1 MFLIY
6 LTEILNMKE
15 IKSIKVNYKLL
26 IFSLFFTFSLLADGD
41 SVLLNIYTAP
51 VLVILILLSFYQII
65 INREGIT
72 KKTLIVPV
80 FKTVKKWREIKYYV
94 TVKEFNK
101 DHYARYNSS
110 GGSISF
116 FLESS
121 FLKSIQNQQKIK
133 NSLGQIVGISNCLW
147 FIDQE
152 NKVCL
157 RLDMDNYSNSDE
169 ILKSIQVNE
178 KSYGDEFEVN
188 QPSFPFVGY
197 KKFNELYFP
206 RNPEELA
213 LLENKLTEPEKIK
226 LNNLRKRK
234 EKGDKVYLISR
245 DLNLNMFF
253 DKTD

>member
-6 LTEILNMKE
+6 LVKILNMKE
-15 IKSIKVNYKLL
+15 IKSTKVNFKLL
-26 IFSLFFTFSLLADGD
+26 IFALSFTFYSILEGSLDF
-41 SVLLNIYTAP
+41 LNIYTAP

-80 FKTVKKWREIKYYV
+80 FKTVKTWREIKYYV
-94 TVKEFNK
+94 TVRE
-101 DHYARYNSS
+101 YNSDHFS
-110 GGSISF
+110 NYNNGYKSVLETT
-116 FLESS
+116 FLNLI
-121 FLKSIQNQQKIK
+121 FKQKTIR
-133 NSLGQIVGISNCLW
+133 NSLGQILKISNCLW
-147 FIDQE
+147 FIDQQS
-152 NKVCL
+152 KVCL
-157 RLDMDNYSNSDE
+157 RLNMDKYSNSDE

-253 DKTD
+253 DKTE

>member
-6 LTEILNMKE
+6 LVKILNIKE
-15 IKSIKVNYKLL
+15 IKSTKVNFKLL
-26 IFSLFFTFSLLADGD
+26 IFALSFTFYSILEGSLDF
-41 SVLLNIYTAP
+41 LNIYTVP

-80 FKTVKKWREIKYYV
+80 FKTVKTWREIKYYV
-94 TVKEFNK
+94 TVRE
-101 DHYARYNSS
+101 YNSDHFS
-110 GGSISF
+110 NYNNGYKSVLETT
-116 FLESS
+116 FLNLI
-121 FLKSIQNQQKIK
+121 FKQKTIR
-133 NSLGQIVGISNCLW
+133 NSLGQILKISNCLW
-147 FIDQE
+147 FIDQQS
-152 NKVCL
+152 KVCL
-157 RLDMDNYSNSDE
+157 RLNMDKYSNSDE
-169 ILKSIQVNE
+169 ILKSIEVNE

-188 QPSFPFVGY
+188 EPSFPFFGY
-197 KKFNELYFP
+197 KKFSELHFP
-206 RNPEELA
+206 RNSDELA

-253 DKTD
+253 DKTE

>member
-26 IFSLFFTFSLLADGD
+26 IFSLFFTFSLLVEAD
-41 SVLLNIYTAP
+41 SVLLNIYTIP
-51 VLVILILLSFYQII
+51 ILVILILLSFYQII

-72 KKTLIVPV
+72 KKTLIIPF

-94 TVKEFNK
+94 TVTEYNF
-101 DHYARYNSS
+101 DHFSNYNNGYKSVLETTFLN
-110 GGSISF
+110 SI
-116 FLESS
+116 LKQ
-121 FLKSIQNQQKIK
+121 KSIRS
-133 NSLGQIVGISNCLW
+133 SLGEILRISNCIW
-147 FIDQE
+147 FIDQQS
-152 NKVCL
+152 KVCL
-157 RLDMDNYSNSDE
+157 RLDMDKYSNSDE
-169 ILKSIQVNE
+169 VLKSIQNNE
-178 KSYGDEFEVN
+178 ISYGDEFEVN
-188 QPSFPFVGY
+188 QPSFPFIGY

-213 LLENKLTEPEKIK
+213 LLENKVTESEKIK

-253 DKTD
+253 DKSE

>member
-6 LTEILNMKE
+6 LVKILNMKE
-15 IKSIKVNYKLL
+15 IKSTKVNFKLL
-26 IFSLFFTFSLLADGD
+26 IFALSFTFYSILEGSLDF
-41 SVLLNIYTAP
+41 LNIYTAP

-94 TVKEFNK
+94 TVIEYNF
-101 DHYARYNSS
+101 DHFSNYNNGYKSVLETTFLN
-110 GGSISF
+110 SI
-116 FLESS
+116 LKQ
-121 FLKSIQNQQKIK
+121 KSIRS
-133 NSLGQIVGISNCLW
+133 SLGEILKISNCIW
-147 FIDQE
+147 FIDQQS
-152 NKVCL
+152 KVCL
-157 RLDMDNYSNSDE
+157 RLDMDKYSNSDE
-169 ILKSIQVNE
+169 VLKSIQNNE
-178 KSYGDEFEVN
+178 ISYGDEFEVN
-188 QPSFPFVGY
+188 QPSFPFIGY
-197 KKFNELYFP
+197 KKFDELYFP

-213 LLENKLTEPEKIK
+213 LLEKQLTEPEKIK

-253 DKTD
+253 DKTE

>member
-1 MFLIY
+1 
-6 LTEILNMKE
+6 MKE
-15 IKSIKVNYKLL
+15 IKSTKVNYKLL
-26 IFSLFFTFSLLADGD
+26 IFSLFFSFSLLFEAD
-41 SVLLNIYTAP
+41 SVLLNIYTIP
-51 VLVILILLSFYQII
+51 ILVILILLSFYQII

-72 KKTLIVPV
+72 KKTLIIPF

-94 TVKEFNK
+94 TVTEYNF
-101 DHYARYNSS
+101 DHFSNYNNGYKSVLETTFLN
-110 GGSISF
+110 SI
-116 FLESS
+116 
-121 FLKSIQNQQKIK
+121 LKQKSVRS
-133 NSLGQIVGISNCLW
+133 SLGEILRISNCIW
-147 FIDQE
+147 FIDQQS
-152 NKVCL
+152 KVCL
-157 RLDMDNYSNSDE
+157 RLDMDKYSNSDE

-253 DKTD
+253 DKTE

>member
-1 MFLIY
+1 
-6 LTEILNMKE
+6 MKE

-26 IFSLFFTFSLLADGD
+26 IFSLFFTFSSLVEGD
-41 SVLLNIYTAP
+41 SVLLNIYTIP
-51 VLVILILLSFYQII
+51 ILVILILLSFYQII

-72 KKTLIVPV
+72 KKTLIIPF

-101 DHYARYNSS
+101 DHYASYNSS
-110 GGSISF
+110 RGFIS

-121 FLKSIQNQQKIK
+121 FLKSIQNQQKLK

-157 RLDMDNYSNSDE
+157 RLDMDKYSNSDE
-169 ILKSIQVNE
+169 VLKSIQSNE
-178 KSYGDEFEVN
+178 ISYGDEFEVN
-188 QPSFPFVGY
+188 QPSFPFIGY
-197 KKFNELYFP
+197 KKFDELYFP

-213 LLENKLTEPEKIK
+213 LLEKKLTEPEKIK

-253 DKTD
+253 DKTE

>member
-1 MFLIY
+1 
-6 LTEILNMKE
+6 MKE
-15 IKSIKVNYKLL
+15 IKSMEVNYKLL
-26 IFSLFFTFSLLADGD
+26 IFSLFFTFSLLVEGD
-41 SVLLNIYTAP
+41 SVLLNIYTIP
-51 VLVILILLSFYQII
+51 ILVILILLSFYQII

-72 KKTLIVPV
+72 KKTLIIPF

-101 DHYARYNSS
+101 DYYAGYSS
-110 GGSISF
+110 SRGFIS

-121 FLKSIQNQQKIK
+121 FLKSIQNQQKLK

-157 RLDMDNYSNSDE
+157 RLDMDKYSNSDE
-169 ILKSIQVNE
+169 VLKSIQSNE
-178 KSYGDEFEVN
+178 ISYGDEFEVN
-188 QPSFPFVGY
+188 QPSFPFIGY
-197 KKFNELYFP
+197 KKFDELYFP

-213 LLENKLTEPEKIK
+213 LLEKKLTEPEKIK

-234 EKGDKVYLISR
+234 EKGDKIYLISR

-253 DKTD
+253 DKTE

>member
-1 MFLIY
+1 
-6 LTEILNMKE
+6 MKE
-15 IKSIKVNYKLL
+15 IKSTKVNFKLL
-26 IFSLFFTFSLLADGD
+26 IFALSFTFYSILEGSLDF
-41 SVLLNIYTAP
+41 LNIYTAP

-80 FKTVKKWREIKYYV
+80 FKTVKTWREIKYYV
-94 TVKEFNK
+94 TVRE
-101 DHYARYNSS
+101 YNSDHFS
-110 GGSISF
+110 NYNNGYKSVLETT
-116 FLESS
+116 FLNLI
-121 FLKSIQNQQKIK
+121 FKQKTIR
-133 NSLGQIVGISNCLW
+133 NSLGQILKISNCLW
-147 FIDQE
+147 FIDQQS
-152 NKVCL
+152 KVCL
-157 RLDMDNYSNSDE
+157 RLNMDKYSNSDE

-188 QPSFPFVGY
+188 EPSFPFFGY
-197 KKFNELYFP
+197 KKFSELHFP
-206 RNPEELA
+206 RNSDELA

-253 DKTD
+253 DKTE

>member
-1 MFLIY
+1 
-6 LTEILNMKE
+6 MKE

-94 TVKEFNK
+94 TVTEYNF
-101 DHYARYNSS
+101 DHFSNYNNGYKSVLETTFLN
-110 GGSISF
+110 SI
-116 FLESS
+116 
-121 FLKSIQNQQKIK
+121 LKQKSVRS
-133 NSLGQIVGISNCLW
+133 SLGEILRISNCIW
-147 FIDQE
+147 FIDQQS
-152 NKVCL
+152 KVCL
-157 RLDMDNYSNSDE
+157 RLDMDKHSNSDE
-169 ILKSIQVNE
+169 VLKSIQNNE
-178 KSYGDEFEVN
+178 ISYGDEFEVH
-188 QPSFPFVGY
+188 QPSFPFIGY
-197 KKFNELYFP
+197 KKFDELYFP
-206 RNPEELA
+206 RNPEELE
-213 LLENKLTEPEKIK
+213 LLEEKLTEPEKIK

>member
-6 LTEILNMKE
+6 LVKILNMKE
-15 IKSIKVNYKLL
+15 IKSTKVNFKLL
-26 IFSLFFTFSLLADGD
+26 IFALSFTFYSIFEGTLDF
-41 SVLLNIYTAP
+41 LNIYTAP

-80 FKTVKKWREIKYYV
+80 FKTVKTWREIKYYV
-94 TVKEFNK
+94 TVRE
-101 DHYARYNSS
+101 YNSDHFS
-110 GGSISF
+110 NYNNGYKSVLETT
-116 FLESS
+116 FLNLI
-121 FLKSIQNQQKIK
+121 FKQKTIR
-133 NSLGQIVGISNCLW
+133 NSLGQILKISNCLW
-147 FIDQE
+147 FIDQQS
-152 NKVCL
+152 KVCL
-157 RLDMDNYSNSDE
+157 RLNMDKYSNSDE

-188 QPSFPFVGY
+188 EPSFPFFGY
-197 KKFNELYFP
+197 KKFSELHFP
-206 RNPEELA
+206 RNSDELA
-213 LLENKLTEPEKIK
+213 LLENKLTEQEKIK

-253 DKTD
+253 DKTE

>member
-6 LTEILNMKE
+6 LVKILNMKE
-15 IKSIKVNYKLL
+15 IKSTKVNFKLL
-26 IFSLFFTFSLLADGD
+26 IFALSFTFYSILEGSLDF
-41 SVLLNIYTAP
+41 LNIYTAP

-94 TVKEFNK
+94 TVTEYNF
-101 DHYARYNSS
+101 DHFSNYNNGYKSVLETTFLN
-110 GGSISF
+110 SI
-116 FLESS
+116 
-121 FLKSIQNQQKIK
+121 LKQKSVRS
-133 NSLGQIVGISNCLW
+133 SLGEILRISNCIW
-147 FIDQE
+147 FIDQQS
-152 NKVCL
+152 KVCL
-157 RLDMDNYSNSDE
+157 RLDMDKYSNSDE
-169 ILKSIQVNE
+169 VLKSIQNNE
-178 KSYGDEFEVN
+178 ISYGDEFEVN
-188 QPSFPFVGY
+188 QPSFPFIGY
-197 KKFNELYFP
+197 KKFDELYFP
-206 RNPEELA
+206 RNPEELE
-213 LLENKLTEPEKIK
+213 LLEEKLTEPEKIK

>member
-6 LTEILNMKE
+6 LVKILNMKE
-15 IKSIKVNYKLL
+15 IKSTKVNFKLL
-26 IFSLFFTFSLLADGD
+26 IFALSFTFYSIFEGSLDF
-41 SVLLNIYTAP
+41 LNIYTAP

-94 TVKEFNK
+94 TVTEYNF
-101 DHYARYNSS
+101 DHFSNYNNGYKSVLETTFLN
-110 GGSISF
+110 SI
-116 FLESS
+116 
-121 FLKSIQNQQKIK
+121 LKQKSVRS
-133 NSLGQIVGISNCLW
+133 SLGEILRISNCIW
-147 FIDQE
+147 FIDQQS
-152 NKVCL
+152 KVCL
-157 RLDMDNYSNSDE
+157 RLDMDKYSNSDE

-188 QPSFPFVGY
+188 EPSFPFFGY
-197 KKFNELYFP
+197 KKFSELHFP
-206 RNPEELA
+206 RNSDELA

-253 DKTD
+253 DKTE

>member
-1 MFLIY
+1 
-6 LTEILNMKE
+6 MKE
-15 IKSIKVNYKLL
+15 IKSTKVNFKLL
-26 IFSLFFTFSLLADGD
+26 IFALSFTFYSILEGSLDF
-41 SVLLNIYTAP
+41 LNIYTAP

-94 TVKEFNK
+94 TVTEYNF
-101 DHYARYNSS
+101 DHFSNYNNGYKSVLETTFLN
-110 GGSISF
+110 SI
-116 FLESS
+116 
-121 FLKSIQNQQKIK
+121 LKQKSVRS
-133 NSLGQIVGISNCLW
+133 SLGEILRISNCIW
-147 FIDQE
+147 FIDQQS
-152 NKVCL
+152 KVCL
-157 RLDMDNYSNSDE
+157 RLDMDKYSNSDE
-169 ILKSIQVNE
+169 VLKSIQNNE
-178 KSYGDEFEVN
+178 ISYGDEFEVN
-188 QPSFPFVGY
+188 QPSFPFIGY

-206 RNPEELA
+206 RNPEELE
-213 LLENKLTEPEKIK
+213 LLEEKLTEPEKIK